1 VNPTVSVARALIAR
15 GHDVA
20 WVAHPQRVGPLL
32 PDGAELL
39 ALGDELPE
47 EERARIETGKTL
59 RGLASIQFL
68 WEDVL
73 VPLGRSMLPGVED
86 AIARWRPDVLVVDQ
100 QALAG
105 ALAARRLGI
114 AWATTCTTPSWG
126 VVDELTGLPKVKEW
140 IDARVAQLER
150 DAGLA
155 PIAAPDLSPN
165 LVIIFSTEALVD
177 PARDWPAHYR
187 FVGPSIQDRPDDTP
201 FPWEA
206 LRPHPRVFVTLGT
219 VSAQTGGAFY
229 RATLDALCDMDVQ
242 VIVAAPPALVPDPP
256 PTFVVRERVPQLALL
271 PHVDAVVCHAGH
283 NTVCEALANGLPLVV
298 APIRDDQP
306 VVAGQVVRAGAGI
319 RVRYGRI
326 SATSLREAVARVL
339 SEPEFRRAAERV
351 RESFDAA
358 GGAEAAADALV
369 AIANGQERLS
379 P

>member
-1 VNPTVSVARALIAR
+1 VNPTISVARALVAR
-15 GHDVA
+15 GHRVA
-20 WVAHPQRVGPLL
+20 WVAHPQRVAPLL

-39 ALGDELPE
+39 PLGDALPE
-47 EERARIETGKTL
+47 QDQARIERGKAL

-86 AIARWRPDVLVVDQ
+86 AIARWRPDVLIADQ

-126 VVDELTGLPKVKEW
+126 VVDELTGLPKVREW
-140 IDARVAQLER
+140 IDAQVAQLEHEV
-150 DAGLA
+150 GLV
-155 PIAAPDLSPN
+155 PIDSPDLSPR
-165 LVIIFSTEALVD
+165 LVVIFSTEALVD
-177 PARDWPAHYR
+177 PARGWPAHYR

-206 LRPHPRVFVTLGT
+206 LAPRPRVFVTLGT
-219 VSAQTGGAFY
+219 VSAEAGGAFY
-229 RATLDALCDMDVQ
+229 RATVEALRDVDVQ

-319 RVRYGRI
+319 RVRYGRV
-326 SATSLREAVARVL
+326 SAAPLREAVSRVL
-339 SEPEFRRAAERV
+339 NEPEFRAAAERV
-351 RESFDAA
+351 RDSFRAA
-358 GGAEAAADALV
+358 GGAEAAADA
-369 AIANGQERLS
+369 IAGLAGETEA
-379 P
+379 PPH